1 VTVAEAEAVVPSYPV
16 NLVVDGRPC
25 LVVGGGRVAAR
36 KVAGLRASGA
46 RVHVLAPSVD
56 AALKDAP
63 GVTWEERAY
72 RTGDAAGYRLVIAA
86 TDDRAVNGDVAADAE
101 RQGVWVNSA
110 DDPER
115 CSFTLPSVVRRGPLM
130 VSVSTSGRSPAVA
143 RWLRERLD
151 EEIGPEYEV
160 LLDLVASE
168 RDAMKAVG
176 RSTEDVDWRAALDSD
191 MLELIRSGQVTRARE
206 RLQACLSSSSA

>member
-1 VTVAEAEAVVPSYPV
+1 MKAPSYPV

-36 KVAGLRASGA
+36 KVAGLRDSGA

-56 AALKDAP
+56 DELKDAP
-63 GVTWEERAY
+63 GVTWEERPY
-72 RTGDAAGYRLVIAA
+72 RAGDAAGYRLVIAA
-86 TDDRAVNGDVAADAE
+86 TDDRSVNGDVAADAE

-115 CSFTLPSVVRRGPLM
+115 CSFILPSVVRRGPLLI
-130 VSVSTSGRSPAVA
+130 SVSTSGRSPAVA

-176 RSTEDVDWRAALDSD
+176 RSTEDADWRAALDSD
-191 MLELIRSGQVTRARE
+191 MLDLIRSGQLTQARE

>member
-1 VTVAEAEAVVPSYPV
+1 MNVAEAGAPSYPV
-16 NLVVDGRPC
+16 NLVLDGRPC

-36 KVAGLRASGA
+36 KVAGLRESGA

-56 AALKDAP
+56 AALKDRP

-115 CSFTLPSVVRRGPLM
+115 CSFTLPSVVRRGALM

-191 MLELIRSGQVTRARE
+191 MLDLIRSGQLTRARE

>member
-1 VTVAEAEAVVPSYPV
+1 VIVAEAVVPSYPV

-36 KVAGLRASGA
+36 KVAGLRESGA

-56 AALKDAP
+56 AALKDNP

-115 CSFTLPSVVRRGPLM
+115 CSFTLPSVVRRGALM

-151 EEIGPEYEV
+151 EEIGPEYAV

-191 MLELIRSGQVTRARE
+191 MLDLIRSGQLTRARE